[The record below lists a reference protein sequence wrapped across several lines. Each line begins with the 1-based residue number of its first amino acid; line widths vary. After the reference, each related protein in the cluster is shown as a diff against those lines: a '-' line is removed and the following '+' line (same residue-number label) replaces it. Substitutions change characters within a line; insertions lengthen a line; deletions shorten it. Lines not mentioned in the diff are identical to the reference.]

1 MLSKKIFL
9 SAAFI
14 SMAGFVACGDDS
26 SSNSGDDSNDIPEKV
41 ETIDKAIHL
50 NCTEEIK
57 CTMVYVE
64 EVKDNF
70 FCNGTKF
77 EPYSPVLNAKDCPAE
92 EEKGEEGTEEG
103 SEEGSEEGGN
113 GSDNNGNK
121 SEGDQG
127 SANTGDNGTSTD
139 EGTSASSAESTSS
152 NADSADSGEGSEGG
166 EELTGPTGDVVSC
179 LQEINMMGVTTQSCS
194 EMAASSEDVAAMQAA
209 CQSVEGFVTATLGT
223 GCPASYTKKCI
234 VDNENVAY
242 FYEEANANEDCA
254 DLVQKN

>member
-9 SAAFI
+9 SAALV
-14 SMAGFVACGDDS
+14 SMAGLVACGDDS
-26 SSNSGDDSNDIPEKV
+26 SSNAGNDSNIIPEKV

-64 EVKDNF
+64 EVKDKF

-92 EEKGEEGTEEG
+92 EEQK
-103 SEEGSEEGGN
+103 SEESTEEGGN
-113 GSDNNGNK
+113 GSEGTDDNGSK
-121 SEGDQG
+121 SEGSEG
-127 SANTGDNGTSTD
+127 GENTDDNGGSTN
-139 EGTSASSAESTSS
+139 EGTSASSAESTASNTDGGESS
-152 NADSADSGEGSEGG
+152 EGGEEGG

-179 LQEINMMGVTTQSCS
+179 LQEISMMGITTQSCS
-194 EMAASSEDVAAMQAA
+194 EMAADSKDVDAMKAS
-209 CQSVEGFVTATLGT
+209 CQTVEGFVTATLGT
-223 GCPASYTKKCI
+223 ACPTPYTKKCV

-242 FYEEANANEDCA
+242 FYEAANASEDCA